1 MELRSKQFDL
11 ETQTWVEAAPE
22 PAASSLALLQAVYR
36 DQALP
41 LSTRMRAAAIA
52 IPFEHPKLAVTAV
65 ISDDSFA
72 ERLDRAIE
80 RSGLGAP
87 EPKAPKVIEA
97 QPVAAPAGPEPTPL
111 GAPFA
116 HERRRA

>member
-1 MELRSKQFDL
+1 MIREIADGA
-11 ETQTWVEAAPE
+11 EAFQLPE
-22 PAASSLALLQAVYR
+22 GATSLTLLQAVYR
-36 DQALP
+36 APELP
-41 LSTRMRAAAIA
+41 LPTRMRAAAMA

-80 RSGLGAP
+80 RSGLG
-87 EPKAPKVIEA
+87 PKGPKVIEA
-97 QPVAAPAGPEPTPL
+97 APAEPRELPPTGPAPTPL